1 MTKKRNP
8 RKRMG
13 GAALAFAA
21 VFGLAAGAPA
31 QETKPPAPPALTIAE
46 SLTLS
51 GYAQVQYTT
60 QSAGIDGFTLRRARL
75 SLSGEILKNL
85 RFKFQVDTLKSPL
98 LLDAYL
104 DWGFHSAASVRAGQ
118 FKIPFSMESQ
128 TSSAD
133 LDMINR
139 TQVVSKLAP
148 GWDIGSYGRDIGISL
163 YGKAAF
169 FEYTLAVFNGSGI
182 NKTDTDDRKDWAGRL
197 VVHPLSFL
205 TLAAAGYSGKTVP
218 SADAALATR
227 ARLGLEAAVLLDA
240 LSLKGEFIQGQDG
253 DTMKQGWY
261 AQGGYFVL
269 PKQLQG
275 LVRFDSYDK
284 DRNAALDRTDVWTLG
299 VNWFLAARTKLT
311 LNCEITRDES
321 GRTTNK
327 ALIAQFQAAF

>member
-1 MTKKRNP
+1 MKRKQNR
-8 RKRMG
+8 RKEMG
-13 GAALAFAA
+13 GAILVFTAAL
-21 VFGLAAGAPA
+21 GLALGASA
-31 QETKPPAPPALTIAE
+31 QETTQPPPPPVTALEA
-46 SLTLS
+46 LTLS

-75 SLSGEILKNL
+75 TLAGEILKNL
-85 RFKFQVDTLKSPL
+85 TFKFQVDTLKSPL

-104 DWGFHSAASVRAGQ
+104 DWKFHSAASVRAGQ
-118 FKIPFSMESQ
+118 FKIPFSMESL

-148 GWDIGSYGRDIGISL
+148 GWDIGSNGRDIGISL

-169 FEYTLAVFNGSGI
+169 LDYTIAVFNGAGI
-182 NKTDTDDRKDWAGRL
+182 NKTDGDDKKDWAGRL
-197 VVHPLSFL
+197 VIHPASFL
-205 TLAAAGYSGKTVP
+205 TLAVSGYDGKTVP
-218 SADAALATR
+218 SVGAAPVTR
-227 ARLGLEAAVLLDA
+227 ARVGLESSVLLDA

-275 LVRFDSYDK
+275 LVRFDSYDPN
-284 DRNAALDRTDVWTLG
+284 RNSPLDRTDVWTLG

-311 LNCEITRDES
+311 VNCEITRDES
-321 GRTTNK
+321 GKTTNK